1 MKPAALALSLFVLG
15 ISPASA
21 GMTASQLQEIAV
33 SPPPEARIPMQSEWR
48 AEVGSSMTLGEALAG
63 RPALLIFAD
72 YTCKTL
78 CGPILGF
85 VVDALGKSGLEP
97 GDYRLVVLGLDP
109 KDGPREAAAMKKERI
124 ADAAVASATVL
135 LTADEASI
143 RQVAE
148 ALGYRFRYDAEH
160 DQFAHPAAVMVLT
173 RDGRLT
179 RVLSGLGIDGN
190 DFRLALT
197 EAGEGR
203 IGKFTDRLRLF
214 CYGFD
219 PSVGIYTLTIYRW
232 LSIATVLTVI
242 TLAAAIA
249 WMSVRSRNAS

>member
-1 MKPAALALSLFVLG
+1 MKPAALALSLLVWG
-15 ISPASA
+15 TSPASA
-21 GMTASQLQEIAV
+21 GITASELQEVAV
-33 SPPPEARIPMQSEWR
+33 SPPADARIPMQSEWR
-48 AEVGSSMTLGEALAG
+48 DEQGLPTTLGEALAG
-63 RPALLIFAD
+63 RPALLVFAD

-97 GDYRLVVLGLDP
+97 GQYRLIVLGIDP
-109 KDGPREAAAMKKERI
+109 KDGPKDAAALKQNRVSSSGV
-124 ADAAVASATVL
+124 AAATVM
-135 LTADEASI
+135 LTADQATI
-143 RQVAE
+143 RQVAH
-148 ALGYRFRYDAEH
+148 ALGYRFKYDAEH
-160 DQFAHPAAVMVLT
+160 DQFAHPAAVMALT
-173 RDGRLT
+173 SDGRLT

-219 PSVGIYTLTIYRW
+219 PRAGIYTLTIYRW
-232 LSIATVLTVI
+232 LSIAALLTVV
-242 TLAAAIA
+242 TLAGGIA
-249 WMSVRSRNAS
+249 WMSVRSRSAS